1 MLPGSNRTWF
11 AEAVRSWRD
20 RSQASDV
27 PRGNGTNTFPSAAN
41 FAFEQA
47 YSYPQILGGNQ
58 FAPSYDIRIEDLTSG
73 RFNLIPDPALADDA
87 RPFGLTLANEAVAAP
102 VRRARGFAGVGSL
115 RSVDLSA
122 GLQGVNASSTPVN
135 EFANAWPNDI
145 APQESSRN
153 AEAGS
158 AFTLGSYR
166 RNRQPLSPYRSLQ
179 DRDQSTVPLVGGQS
193 LDPLGN
199 QPGVGP
205 LGRTFPSAN
214 DPNLAEDPGFGLS
227 VPYDV
232 AANGTAE
239 VFDNDGDGFGDSY
252 FLNQDSVSGDM
263 EDANLLVAAA
273 SNVVSTRSD
282 TFTVHFRVRSFKQ
295 NPQTL
300 VWDATDPEFIVGE
313 SRYVMIVDRS
323 DVDRPGDEPR
333 ILMLAPVRN

>member
-1 MLPGSNRTWF
+1 M
-11 AEAVRSWRD
+11 
-20 RSQASDV
+20 
-27 PRGNGTNTFPSAAN
+27 
-41 FAFEQA
+41 
-47 YSYPQILGGNQ
+47 
-58 FAPSYDIRIEDLTSG
+58 AP
-73 RFNLIPDPALADDA
+73 
-87 RPFGLTLANEAVAAP
+87 P
-102 VRRARGFAGVGSL
+102 VRRAEDSPEWQFA
-115 RSVDLSA
+115 SVDSA
-122 GLQGVNASSTPVN
+122 GLQGSAPTTPVN

-205 LGRTFPSAN
+205 LGRTFPSVN

-239 VFDNDGDGFGDSY
+239 VFDNDGDGFGTPTSSTKTRCRVTWKMPTFWSQRPQTWSQPAACIHRALPSAILQAKSADSGLGRNRSRVHCWRISLRRDCRPVRCGSTRRRTPHSHTCPSPELIPMSY
-252 FLNQDSVSGDM
+252 GTRHCSPHGQSVELENRFTGWVDVDIT
-263 EDANLLVAAA
+263 DAGPAEAVAAGQSPKA
-273 SNVVSTRSD
+273 SGLLFD
-282 TFTVHFRVRSFKQ
+282 EVHTSVL
-295 NPQTL
+295 P
-300 VWDATDPEFIVGE
+300 VHH
-313 SRYVMIVDRS
+313 YVL
-323 DVDRPGDEPR
+323 GH
-333 ILMLAPVRN
+333 LG